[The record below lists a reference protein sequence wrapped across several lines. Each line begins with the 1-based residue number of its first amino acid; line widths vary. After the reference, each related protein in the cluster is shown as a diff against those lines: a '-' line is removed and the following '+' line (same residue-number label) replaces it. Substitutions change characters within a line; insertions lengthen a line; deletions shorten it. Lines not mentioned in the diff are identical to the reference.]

1 MSDAYLVRRSGGSDG
16 LSPDNA
22 VIHVTAH
29 TGSTISFTKG
39 GIIVKT
45 LGPDKSHILSTNSL
59 SAEWYYSISSYNYG
73 EWTITST
80 LDDVS
85 KSKAISV
92 NENKQYD
99 VILSTLY
106 LFNYGAVPEYTFTR
120 GGGGGSLSTSGEYI
134 YLSADTGAE
143 SYAEP
148 RIPVDITNYS
158 TLYINVRGASS
169 YGDGRCKLY
178 ISKTFSM
185 SMTAYVSAY
194 SIGQCSLDISSY
206 SGDYYIGIYIKYNS
220 NWSAYQIWLE

>member
-1 MSDAYLVRRSGGSDG
+1 MSDAYLVRRGDGG
-16 LSPDNA
+16 LSANA
-22 VIHVTAH
+22 AVLHVTAH
-29 TGSTISFTKG
+29 AGSTISFTKG
-39 GIIVKT
+39 GVIAKT
-45 LGPDKSHILSTNSL
+45 LGPNRSHVRSTDSSL
-59 SAEWYYSISSYNYG
+59 AEWYYSIGHDNYG

-80 LDDVS
+80 LDNIS
-85 KSKAISV
+85 KSKTV
-92 NENKQYD
+92 TVGENKQYD

-148 RIPVDITNYS
+148 RTPVDITHYS
-158 TLYINVRGASS
+158 TLYINVRGYSS
-169 YGDGRCKLY
+169 TGDGRCKLY

-185 SMTAYVSAY
+185 NMTASVSAY
-194 SIGQCSLDISSY
+194 SVGQWSLDISGY
-206 SGDYYIGIYIKYNS
+206 SGQYYIGMYIRYNS